1 MYNRL
6 RKDYATKARENHNR
20 GLSAVATYY
29 ASEVNAEWINILT
42 S

>member
-6 RKDYATKARENHNR
+6 RKDYAKKAQENHHR

-29 ASEVNAEWINILT
+29 ASEVNAAC
-42 S
+42 